1 MTDPVSTLSA
11 DGPLRDARIV
21 RNIDAFVSA
30 LTGAGYASDK
40 FTSYGFSAG
49 ADLDDRLLEELWEN
63 HDLAAAIVER
73 IVRDA
78 LRSGYELDWQGAT
91 DEQRRDVVDWAESTY
106 GLTTEVAEARTYSRL
121 FGGGG
126 IVMGIDGNLESQ
138 AIPGGPVSFLRA
150 TPSPRLEGQY
160 FYGDPSKQSY
170 GQVEVYRLRQLQ
182 LTMGESVEPFV
193 LIHESRVVPF
203 YGIKTTDQQMV
214 NDKGWGKSV
223 LHRIYDLLLKFDASF
238 DSVLA
243 TLAESSI
250 PVYKVKSLL
259 DLLASENGE
268 LLAKRFELINTAQ
281 GAYKAVILDMDETFE
296 RVEASLSEASN
307 VVDIAMTRLA
317 GASGQPATVLW
328 GMSPSGQNATGAS
341 DLENWNQQVASE
353 QRLVLGPA
361 IRDIYGW
368 ILAQPESP
376 LRKAPDD
383 LKVIFPAVETPSR
396 QELVNEY
403 QQIGATDAAYISAQ
417 VLTPEQVALSRTEQ
431 PGFFPKVDKELLREL
446 EELRTER
453 LLNPPD
459 PMMMMAQA
467 EDDPD
472 AEDEPEKEESEAEPA
487 QDSPRIWMEDGIA
500 YIHSDGRDVAIVAC
514 DDE

>member
-1 MTDPVSTLSA
+1 MTDPVLKLSS
-11 DGPLRDARIV
+11 RDERIV
-21 RNIDAFVSA
+21 RNIDGFISA
-30 LTGAGYASDK
+30 VTGAGYAPDK
-40 FTSYGFSAG
+40 FTSYRFSAG
-49 ADLDDRLLEELWEN
+49 NELDTQTLEELFTN

-78 LRSGYELDWQGAT
+78 LRSGYELDWSGAT
-91 DEQRRDVVDWAESTY
+91 DEERRDVRDWAESTY
-106 GLTTEVAEARTYSRL
+106 DLTGEVGEARVYSRL

-126 IVMGIDGNLESQ
+126 VVLGIDGDLARR
-138 AIPGGPVSFLRA
+138 AIPGGTVEFLRA
-150 TPSPRLEGQY
+150 VPSHRLQGQW
-160 FYGDPSKQSY
+160 FYDDPSKQGY
-170 GQVEVYRLRQLQ
+170 GEVEIYQHAQLRLGQ
-182 LTMGESVEPFV
+182 GENAESHVPM
-193 LIHESRVVPF
+193 HESRVVPF
-203 YGIKTTDQQMV
+203 YGIKTTDEQMIR
-214 NDKGWGKSV
+214 DRGWGKSV
-223 LHRIYDLLLKFDASF
+223 LHRIYDLLLKFDSSF

-250 PVYKVKSLL
+250 PVYKVKALL

-268 LLAKRFELINTAQ
+268 LLAKRFELINTAK

-307 VVDIAMTRLA
+307 VVDISMVRVA
-317 GASGQPATVLW
+317 GASGQPVTLLFGRA
-328 GMSPSGQNATGAS
+328 PSGQNATGKS

-353 QRLVLGPA
+353 QSLVLGPA
-361 IRDIYGW
+361 IRTIYGW
-368 ILAQPESP
+368 LLAQPGSP
-376 LRKAPDD
+376 LIKAPED

-403 QQIGATDAAYISAQ
+403 QQIGATDAAYIAAQ

-453 LLNPPD
+453 MLNPPD
-459 PMMMMAQA
+459 PMEMAPP
-467 EDDPD
+467 E
-472 AEDEPEKEESEAEPA
+472 EEPETEPA
-487 QDSPRIWMEDGIA
+487 QEQDSPRMWVEDGIA
-500 YIHSDGRDVAIVAC
+500 YIESDGKEVAIVAG

>member
-1 MTDPVSTLSA
+1 MTDPVTKLP
-11 DGPLRDARIV
+11 GQGTRDDRIV
-21 RNIDAFVSA
+21 RNIDGFISA
-30 LTGAGYASDK
+30 VTGAGYSSDK
-40 FTSYGFSAG
+40 FTSYRFSAG
-49 ADLDDRLLEELWEN
+49 SELETQTLEELFAN

-78 LRSGYELDWQGAT
+78 LRSGYELDWSGAT
-91 DEQRRDVVDWAESTY
+91 DEERRDVRDWAESTY
-106 GLTTEVAEARTYSRL
+106 DVTMEVGEARIYSRL

-126 IVMGIDGNLESQ
+126 VVMGIDGNLESP
-138 AIPGGPVSFLRA
+138 AIPGGPVEFLRA
-150 TPSPRLEGQY
+150 VPSHRLQGQW
-160 FYGDPSKQSY
+160 FYDDPSKQGY
-170 GQVEVYRLRQLQ
+170 GEVEIYRHAQLRLGQ
-182 LTMGESVEPFV
+182 GENAESHV
-193 LIHESRVVPF
+193 LMHESRVVPF
-203 YGIKTTDQQMV
+203 YGIKTTDAQMIR
-214 NDKGWGKSV
+214 DRGWGKSV
-223 LHRIYDLLLKFDASF
+223 LHRIYDLLLKFDSSF

-250 PVYKVKSLL
+250 PVYKVKALL

-268 LLAKRFELINTAQ
+268 LLAKRFELINTAK

-296 RVEASLSEASN
+296 RVEASLNEASN
-307 VVDIAMTRLA
+307 VVDIAMVRVA
-317 GASGQPATVLW
+317 GASGQPVTLLF
-328 GMSPSGQNATGAS
+328 GRQPSGQNATGKS

-353 QRLVLGPA
+353 QSLVLGPA

-368 ILAQPESP
+368 LLAQPDSP
-376 LRKAPDD
+376 LSKAPED

-403 QQIGATDAAYISAQ
+403 QQIGATDAAYIAAQ

-431 PGFFPKVDKELLREL
+431 PGFFPKVDKKLLREL

-459 PMMMMAQA
+459 PMEATPPA
-467 EDDPD
+467 
-472 AEDEPEKEESEAEPA
+472 EAETEPA
-487 QDSPRIWMEDGIA
+487 QEQDSPRMWVEDGIA
-500 YIHSDGRDVAIVAC
+500 YIESDGKEVAIVAG

>member
-1 MTDPVSTLSA
+1 
-11 DGPLRDARIV
+11 
-21 RNIDAFVSA
+21 
-30 LTGAGYASDK
+30 
-40 FTSYGFSAG
+40 
-49 ADLDDRLLEELWEN
+49 
-63 HDLAAAIVER
+63 
-73 IVRDA
+73 
-78 LRSGYELDWQGAT
+78 
-91 DEQRRDVVDWAESTY
+91 
-106 GLTTEVAEARTYSRL
+106 
-121 FGGGG
+121 
-126 IVMGIDGNLESQ
+126 MGIDGGLESP

-150 TPSPRLEGQY
+150 TPSPRLEGAL

-170 GQVEVYRLRQLQ
+170 GQVEIYRLQQLQ
-182 LTMGESVEPFV
+182 LVNNSAGVEPFV
-193 LIHESRVVPF
+193 AIHESRVIPF
-203 YGIKTTDQQMV
+203 YGIKTTDQQMIR
-214 NDKGWGKSV
+214 DKGWGKSV

-250 PVYKVKSLL
+250 PVYKVKALL

-268 LLAKRFELINTAQ
+268 LLAKRFELINSAK

-317 GASGQPATVLW
+317 GAAQTPSTILW

-353 QRLVLGPA
+353 QRLILGPA

-368 ILAQPESP
+368 LLAQADSP

-403 QQIGATDAAYISAQ
+403 QQIGATDVGYINSGT
-417 VLTPEQVALSRTEQ
+417 LTPEQVALTRTEQ
-431 PGFFPKVDKELLREL
+431 PGFFPKVDKVLLREL

-453 LLNPPD
+453 MLNPPE
-459 PMMMMAQA
+459 PPVAPPPG
-467 EDDPD
+467 EEPEEEPD
-472 AEDEPEKEESEAEPA
+472 AEPEEEA
-487 QDSPRIWMEDGIA
+487 DSLIFERDGKTFIK
-500 YIHSDGRDVAIVAC
+500 SGDNEFEVGD
-514 DDE
+514 